1 MWKGHQVVRS
11 KYIYTNQSPN
21 KEILWKHSDIPPG
34 RILSTYYSSIPSPG
48 ALTPIDHSHHKR
60 KFLFLEIL
68 NFCYSNLLP
77 TNIITYTQGTVS
89 PFRAFISLC
98 TLRFLI
104 VNNVSISLISHS
116 KFHASRD
123 SWLCTSL
130 HPYIWHSAWQLA

>member
-1 MWKGHQVVRS
+1 MCKGHQVVRS

-34 RILSTYYSSIPSPG
+34 RILSIYYSSIPSPG

-77 TNIITYTQGTVS
+77 TNIITHTQGTVCLLS
-89 PFRAFISLC
+89 ELLSHCVLLGSL
-98 TLRFLI
+98 L
-104 VNNVSISLISHS
+104 SI
-116 KFHASRD
+116 
-123 SWLCTSL
+123 TSL
-130 HPYIWHSAWQLA
+130 FLSFHILSSMQAGTVGYVHHCIPTFGIVLGS